1 MKNIGFCKI
10 GKSVKFKT
18 NNYSSI
24 GGDNEASCT
33 IRALANCNPDKTF
46 YIIGRSDFSKLT
58 QKEKFKIFPYDNVI
72 DIWKGIK
79 NKDEDV
85 FYRHIINYFKDK
97 NIKLDFTVMMIGQI
111 GTVTIPG
118 KIKQVKNP
126 ELVASVIDMTKNYTT
141 PISTWLNEE
150 KPFYVEIINDPRYVM
165 NQSRDMFHLP
175 SLSLGQ
181 YDYEYDANTIISYEN
196 QERIIRKVKSTYA
209 GMETAF
215 CIDYNFTKETN
226 KDRSVDFMVVLNEGN
241 PSRYD
246 MLKQWVLDYNDD
258 VEIYGKWENPKTEND
273 PRFKGSLHI
282 DKLQEKL
289 KDVKF
294 TFIIPIKKGWVT
306 SKYIEM
312 IHAGVIPFLHPT
324 YDEQE
329 HLPIPK
335 FLRPQTP
342 QELFERIRILSQ
354 NPEKYETVLKGI
366 RNAILKPE
374 YYDGSFINRKI
385 MTAVDS
391 NYIAPDISMFK
402 VKEEPKEGLESFF
415 G

>member
-18 NNYSSI
+18 NNYSPI

-33 IRALANCNPDKTF
+33 IRALANRNPDKTF
-46 YIIGRSDFSKLT
+46 YIIGRSDFSTLT
-58 QKEKFKIFPYDNVI
+58 EKEKYSIFPYNNVI

-79 NKDEDV
+79 NNDTDV
-85 FYRHIINYFKDK
+85 FYRHIINYFKEK
-97 NIKLDFTVMMIGQI
+97 NIKLDFTVMMVGQV

-118 KIKQVKNP
+118 RIQQVHNP
-126 ELVASVIDMTKNYTT
+126 ELVASVIDMTKNYTS
-141 PISTWLNEE
+141 PISVWLNEE
-150 KPFYVEIINDPRYVM
+150 KPFYVEIVNDPRYVI

-181 YDYEYDANTIISYEN
+181 YDYSYEANTIVSYED
-196 QERIIRKVKSTYA
+196 QTRIVREVKSVYA

-215 CIDYNFTKETN
+215 CLDYEYTKEVNTN
-226 KDRSVDFMVVLNEGN
+226 RSTDFMVVLNEGK

-246 MLKQWVLDYNDD
+246 MLKQWVLDYNEN
-258 VEIYGKWENPKTEND
+258 VEIYGKWEDARTESD
-273 PRFKGSLHI
+273 PRFKGSMRI
-282 DKLQEKL
+282 NDLQEKL
-289 KDVKF
+289 QDVKF

-324 YDEQE
+324 YDEQG

-342 QELFERIRILSQ
+342 QELFERIAVLSEDK
-354 NPEKYETVLKGI
+354 EKYETVLKGI
-366 RNAILKPE
+366 RAAILKPE
-374 YYDGSFINRKI
+374 YYDGSFLNQKI
-385 MTAVDS
+385 MSAVDS
-391 NYIAPDISMFK
+391 SYVAPDLTQFEIP
-402 VKEEPKEGLESFF
+402 EEPKEGLESFF